1 MVDWHSRSRFHLQLL
16 HSLRTK
22 VASSVPAALRSTIQ
36 VTILRKAAKDEF
48 DSPVERLLAS
58 VANLR
63 QQPTGKGAHFFRTS
77 LRRFEAWSSVF
88 HPQISSEQQEAL
100 GFLDSLRRIT
110 GKLRDSEV
118 HLELLFAFGEGNSSD
133 KKTLAGALKAR
144 HKRFQRKLKTVLR
157 DPILTGIWRVLRTLD
172 QPRQRTELTVA
183 QPVSGLHILAVDEY
197 RAFVQRHGP
206 VTPEN
211 IHEYRL
217 QCKRFRYTAEL
228 AGPEEGAEEL
238 MQDWKTVQDVIGE
251 WHDYLT
257 LSELAEKVLGGARLC
272 AALSA
277 MTQQKYTAAHD
288 AVETLERKLIAK
300 PALAL
305 KKRPG
310 HVSTGRRT
318 ARTA

>member
-1 MVDWHSRSRFHLQLL
+1 
-16 HSLRTK
+16 
-22 VASSVPAALRSTIQ
+22 

-58 VANLR
+58 IANLR

-77 LRRFEAWSSVF
+77 LRRFEAWSGVF
-88 HPQISSEQQEAL
+88 HPQINSEQKEAL
-100 GFLDSLRRIT
+100 GFLDSLRKIT
-110 GKLRDSEV
+110 GKLRDSDV
-118 HLELLFAFGEGNSSD
+118 HLELLDACAKGKSADN
-133 KKTLAGALKAR
+133 KKLAKALKAR

-157 DPILTGIWRVLRTLD
+157 DPILTGIWRALRTLD
-172 QPRQRTELTVA
+172 EPPQRTEHTVA
-183 QPVSGLHILAVDEY
+183 RPISGLHTLALDEY
-197 RAFVQRHGP
+197 RAFVQRHGA

-238 MQDWKTVQDVIGE
+238 MQGWKTVQEVVGE

-257 LSELAEKVLGGARLC
+257 LSELADDVLGSAPIC
-272 AALSA
+272 DALTA
-277 MTQQKYTAAHD
+277 ITQQKYTAARD
-288 AVETLERKLIAK
+288 AVETLERKLIVK
-300 PALAL
+300 PAPAM
-305 KKRPG
+305 KKQPRR
-310 HVSTGRRT
+310 VSTGRRT